1 MNGVIYARYSS
12 ESQREESIEGQLRE
26 CNAFAEK
33 HGINI
38 IGTYI
43 DRAFSAKTDRRP
55 DFQRMIKDSSKKAFE
70 MIIVP
75 RIGRTL
81 AVNENTFSCFSIE
94 NEECIGHAI
103 LFYMKVSFVLG
114 NEIIVI
120 EQVL

>member
-1 MNGVIYARYSS
+1 MLYEAEWAFYENLCPKRVSSSNIATVFPRLSVIAS
-12 ESQREESIEGQLRE
+12 
-26 CNAFAEK
+26 
-33 HGINI
+33 
-38 IGTYI
+38 T
-43 DRAFSAKTDRRP
+43 RAFSAKTDRRP